1 MPGNEHRKFRMVR
14 RRSTVRF
21 RKGAPSS
28 KAKSEQM
35 IESTGGEIDHP
46 AVGALHVRGL
56 VRFRMITPMV
66 AFVGT
71 SGRAAGLC
79 GTPRAAR
86 LADHHRLDA
95 VLARLQERAG
105 QIDIAVQHYTRGDPC
120 A

>member
-1 MPGNEHRKFRMVR
+1 
-14 RRSTVRF
+14 
-21 RKGAPSS
+21 
-28 KAKSEQM
+28 
-35 IESTGGEIDHP
+35 
-46 AVGALHVRGL
+46 
-56 VRFRMITPMV
+56 MITPMV

-105 QIDIAVQHYTRGDPC
+105 QIDIAVQHYTRAAARARNTAERDYLTKQ
-120 A
+120 AARLRRK